1 MTLGEH
7 CGMRD
12 LIPKLPGSYLI
23 VVSVCGII
31 AETTTIAGL
40 DKFMQANDKQDQLP
54 YSFKKARENHGG
66 EGGEDGRERRQKRDG
81 DERVMVT
88 KAAKAKPYCKTTK

>member
-12 LIPKLPGSYLI
+12 LIPKLLGSYLI
-23 VVSVCGII
+23 VVSVCGMI

-40 DKFMQANDKQDQLP
+40 DEFIQANSGKVQLP
-54 YSFKKARENHGG
+54 DEFQKIKTDHN
-66 EGGEDGRERRQKRDG
+66 EDGDG
-81 DERVMVT
+81 DEED
-88 KAAKAKPYCKTTK
+88 AGDNQL